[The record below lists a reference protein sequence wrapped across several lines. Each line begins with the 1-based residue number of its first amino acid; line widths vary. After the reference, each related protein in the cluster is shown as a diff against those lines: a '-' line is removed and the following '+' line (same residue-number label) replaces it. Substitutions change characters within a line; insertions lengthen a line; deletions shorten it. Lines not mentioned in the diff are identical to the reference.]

1 MNSLIYTHWLTQ
13 IDKPLVISNR
23 TINCFSAM
31 WNWGGSGCEYQTS
44 DWCWTEQEGI
54 TQSRPEIK
62 REHSLWRRLCFGVL
76 RWEVQT
82 KAGFDTDNLMF
93 SKWFHPTNKSK
104 RSWQNWK
111 KDIPGVRVPP
121 VYWAAFT
128 CCASCWWS
136 CCFQC
141 SQTAYRHPAALQER
155 TNPWSFNNTN

>member
-1 MNSLIYTHWLTQ
+1 
-13 IDKPLVISNR
+13 
-23 TINCFSAM
+23 M

-62 REHSLWRRLCFGVL
+62 RERLTLTQAVFQCVEVGSANESRLWYRQSDVL
-76 RWEVQT
+76 
-82 KAGFDTDNLMF
+82 
-93 SKWFHPTNKSK
+93 KWFHPTNKSK

-136 CCFQC
+136 RCFQC
-141 SQTAYRHPAALQER
+141 SQTAHRYPGWIFDTSVLRQHRLFVGFELAFILIVTIIVGQLLLQIY
-155 TNPWSFNNTN
+155 